1 MSKRIIRYLKSPRLV
16 VDYLFRRLFSKRMS
30 DIDYIKCLYFIRS
43 GKKLNLDNP
52 MTFNEKLS
60 WLKIYNRKPEYALMA
75 DKYAVKEYVAGII
88 GKEYVVENYFVADY
102 WSDIDFSK
110 LPEEFVIKC
119 THDSGGAI
127 VCRNK
132 CTFDFKAA
140 RKRIENHLRI
150 NYFYEE
156 REWVYKNIRPRII
169 IDRLLDDHTGNE
181 LRDYK
186 FWCFD
191 GKPTYAYFTIK
202 GENVYENFYDMDFNV
217 VNINHGFPRH
227 KPEFV
232 RPANF
237 ELMKKLAAKL
247 SKGIPFVRVDFFDVD
262 GCVYFGEYTFYDWG
276 GMVPFPDYETD
287 LHLGELI
294 KLPVVS

>member
-140 RKRIENHLRI
+140 RK
-150 NYFYEE
+150 
-156 REWVYKNIRPRII
+156 
-169 IDRLLDDHTGNE
+169 
-181 LRDYK
+181 
-186 FWCFD
+186 
-191 GKPTYAYFTIK
+191 
-202 GENVYENFYDMDFNV
+202 
-217 VNINHGFPRH
+217 
-227 KPEFV
+227 
-232 RPANF
+232 
-237 ELMKKLAAKL
+237 
-247 SKGIPFVRVDFFDVD
+247 
-262 GCVYFGEYTFYDWG
+262 
-276 GMVPFPDYETD
+276 
-287 LHLGELI
+287 
-294 KLPVVS
+294 